1 MRCIVVVFNRDLRVR
16 DHPALHEAVRQAD
29 TVIPLFVLDD
39 NVLAGAHRAPNR
51 LSFLLDGLAELRESL
66 RSRHGDLVVARGDT
80 VATTMRLARDH
91 DADGVY
97 VSADVSRYAVR
108 REQELAFACA
118 SQRLAFVAHPGV
130 TVVPAG
136 ELRPAGGDHYR
147 VFTPYW
153 RAWTRA
159 RRRRV
164 LPPPT
169 TVSVPAGLDVGSIP
183 RLQDL
188 TAARCSPQLPIG
200 GEVAGRRLLRSWGS
214 AGLEGYGDLHD
225 DVAGDATSRI
235 SPYVHFGFVSPLE
248 IAARFDDWAGAESF
262 LRQLCWRDF
271 HHQVTAAFGPIA
283 TEEYRRR
290 GDPWRTDAGDFEAWT
305 EGRTGYPIVDAGM
318 RQLRHEGW
326 MHNRARLI
334 TASFLAKH
342 LYIDWRWGAAH
353 FLDWLVDG
361 DIANNSGNWQWVA
374 GTGNDSR
381 PHRMFNPLR
390 QADRFDP
397 VGDYVRRY
405 VPELAG
411 VAGGSVHRPW
421 ELEPAARAE
430 LDYPEP
436 IIELG
441 DAVRRFR
448 ESRPR
453 S

>member
-51 LSFLLDGLAELRESL
+51 LSFLLDGLTELRESL

-97 VSADVSRYAVR
+97 VSADVSRYSVR

-118 SQRLAFVAHPGV
+118 SQRLDFAAHPGV

-164 LPPPT
+164 LPPPA

-188 TAARCSPQLPIG
+188 TAACCSPQLPTG

-214 AGLEGYGDLHD
+214 AGLEGYGDRHD
-225 DVAGDATSRI
+225 DLAGDATSRI
-235 SPYVHFGFVSPLE
+235 SPYLHYGFVSPLE
-248 IAARFDDWAGAESF
+248 ITARFDDRAGAGSF

-283 TEEYRRR
+283 TEEYRPR
-290 GDPWRTDAGDFEAWT
+290 GDPWRTDAEDFEVWT

-397 VGDYVRRY
+397 AGDYVRRY

-411 VAGGSVHRPW
+411 VAGGVVHRPW

-441 DAVRRFR
+441 DAVHRFR